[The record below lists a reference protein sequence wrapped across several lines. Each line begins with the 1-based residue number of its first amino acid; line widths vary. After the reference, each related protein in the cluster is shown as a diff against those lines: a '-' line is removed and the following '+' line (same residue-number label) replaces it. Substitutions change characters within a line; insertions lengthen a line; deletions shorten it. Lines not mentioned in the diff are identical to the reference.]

1 METTW
6 AHSCRGSTP
15 FPAWPPGGLRLSN
28 PLYGAGPRRLIPMYG
43 LGVRSEG
50 VFASSDAAELS
61 ASGSASLCV
70 SSSGRK
76 KPSGEVTRPLH
87 RDSLDIDNA

>member
-15 FPAWPPGGLRLSN
+15 FPAWPRSGLRLSN
-28 PLYGAGPRRLIPMYG
+28 PLYGAEPRRLIPIYG
-43 LGVRSEG
+43 LDARSEG
-50 VFASSDAAELS
+50 VFASSDTAELS

-70 SSSGRK
+70 LSSGQET
-76 KPSGEVTRPLH
+76 PSGEVTRPLH
-87 RDSLDIDNA
+87 RDSLNIDNA

>member
-15 FPAWPPGGLRLSN
+15 FPAWPHSGLRLSN
-28 PLYGAGPRRLIPMYG
+28 PLYGAEPRRLIPIYG
-43 LGVRSEG
+43 LDTRSEG
-50 VFASSDAAELS
+50 VFASSNAAELS
-61 ASGSASLCV
+61 ANGSVSLCV

>member
-15 FPAWPPGGLRLSN
+15 FPAWPPGDLRLSN

-43 LGVRSEG
+43 LGIRSEG
-50 VFASSDAAELS
+50 VFASSDAAKLS
-61 ASGSASLCV
+61 ANGSASLCI
-70 SSSGRK
+70 SSSGRET
-76 KPSGEVTRPLH
+76 PSGKVTRPLH
-87 RDSLDIDNA
+87 RDSFNIDDA